1 MAESQKKG
9 FTKTLPNFK
18 NNADNQ
24 VIDSDGNLTGEAGT
38 WAGSTQSNA
47 PNFVIKHT
55 STTKGNHADDT
66 EPVLPLSTIVKH
78 RFNEVG
84 SSTST
89 SVFPPD
95 PDGVIWAVTGGER
108 EPLMRRWNYPQIDQ
122 SSGLP
127 AGNSFF
133 YGQETSTDKNTQVP
147 QYERVLKLSES
158 ADEEHFQHIFN

>member
-1 MAESQKKG
+1 MAESQKKST
-9 FTKTLPNFK
+9 TKALPNFN
-18 NNADNQ
+18 NNATNQ
-24 VIDSDGNLTGEAGT
+24 TIDSDGNLTGEAGT

-47 PNFVIKHT
+47 PNFVIRHT

-84 SSTST
+84 SGSTT
-89 SVFPPD
+89 SVFPDD
-95 PDGVIWAVTGGER
+95 PMGVKWAVIGGER

-127 AGNSFF
+127 SGNSFL
-133 YGQETSTDKNTQVP
+133 KNFFIT
-147 QYERVLKLSES
+147 YSYYC
-158 ADEEHFQHIFN
+158 

>member
-9 FTKTLPNFK
+9 FTKALPNFS
-18 NNADNQ
+18 NNATNQ
-24 VIDSDGNLTGEAGT
+24 TIDSDGNLTGEAGT
-38 WAGSTQSNA
+38 WAGSTQANA

-84 SSTST
+84 SSSST
-89 SVFPPD
+89 SVFPSD

-108 EPLMRRWNYPQIDQ
+108 EPLMRRFNYPTIDQ
-122 SSGLP
+122 SNGLP
-127 AGNSFF
+127 SYF
-133 YGQETSTDKNTQVP
+133 V
-147 QYERVLKLSES
+147 
-158 ADEEHFQHIFN
+158 ADEYRNPEFNSSTSFGLGVNTPTFSTIYS